1 MNALRQIVSPQ
12 NGRLSID
19 VPRGLEDQAFE
30 VIVVPLG
37 QMSSPLINAL
47 KVANNEQ
54 LSTAFWQATEA
65 MQQQATQNGLT
76 PERLDQL
83 LSDED

>member
-1 MNALRQIVSPQ
+1 
-12 NGRLSID
+12 
-19 VPRGLEDQAFE
+19 
-30 VIVVPLG
+30 
-37 QMSSPLINAL
+37 MSSPLINAL